1 MARIENV
8 PWYIVLPLVQTFNLL
23 VKLLTKMVDYKVI
36 IENILYKVYDRKTK
50 MLNIIKRKRKNLLD
64 SKDWEENKDYVV
76 SYFVIGNF
84 IHLIVL

>member
-64 SKDWEENKDYVV
+64 SKD
-76 SYFVIGNF
+76 
-84 IHLIVL
+84 